1 MSNADFLEVAEET
14 LKNIANAIEEAD
26 SLFDLEVD
34 ATGDSL
40 SIEFADGSK
49 YLINIHASTE
59 EIWVSSPLTGG
70 GHFAYDEDE
79 GTWKDSSDNDLLELI
94 TEELED
100 LGGVSIRL

>member
-1 MSNADFLEVAEET
+1 MSNADFLEIAEAT

-26 SLFDLEVD
+26 SSFDLEVD

-40 SIEFADGSK
+40 NIEFADGSK
-49 YLINIHASTE
+49 YLINIHSGSE

-70 GHFAYDEDE
+70 SHFAYDEND
-79 GTWKDSSDNDLLELI
+79 GTWKDSDENDLLELI